1 MLLSVQSP
9 LQYCASQPL
18 DQIKVTALS
27 AYQTRIENL
36 SLLLTRDGG
45 DVSFRYV
52 CCRLPWSWVHAEL
65 DHRFFHPWR
74 ADGIDAEA
82 SRHLKRSSAHEAF
95 QPGVD
100 QRDGRASGQLH
111 PSIRA
116 CIAGVHSAEWTINA
130 RTVSSQSPGRATRID
145 PAIAAASAVAEL
157 VSPSVAKFFRSIM
170 GREKLQVVDRFAGRN
185 AVMGEVAAFE
195 HDIRF
200 DRPLP
205 IPGD

>member
-27 AYQTRIENL
+27 AHQTRIENL

-65 DHRFFHPWR
+65 DHRFFYPWR

-82 SRHLKRSSAHEAF
+82 SRHLKLTERRRVCLKVQSQKTCNYDNYDHDADDVENVHCVLRLTYARLGWLPPRARCSALSKLASRLSIASSCQASESHEEAIERRSL
-95 QPGVD
+95 
-100 QRDGRASGQLH
+100 R
-111 PSIRA
+111 
-116 CIAGVHSAEWTINA
+116 W
-130 RTVSSQSPGRATRID
+130 
-145 PAIAAASAVAEL
+145 
-157 VSPSVAKFFRSIM
+157 
-170 GREKLQVVDRFAGRN
+170 
-185 AVMGEVAAFE
+185 
-195 HDIRF
+195 
-200 DRPLP
+200 
-205 IPGD
+205 